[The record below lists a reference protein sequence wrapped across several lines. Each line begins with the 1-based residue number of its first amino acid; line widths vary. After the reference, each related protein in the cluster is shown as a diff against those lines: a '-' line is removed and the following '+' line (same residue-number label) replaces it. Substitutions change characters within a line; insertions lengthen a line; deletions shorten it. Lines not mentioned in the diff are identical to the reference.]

1 MQSVVEG
8 DDWLWTSI
16 AKSAVSA
23 KDFAS
28 LWPPLLSG
36 HLLVTQG
43 WLLNGGL
50 TVARITSNHYVLSPS
65 LYVADMG
72 WGRGVVSVS

>member
-1 MQSVVEG
+1 MQSMVEG

-36 HLLVTQG
+36 HLLVP
-43 WLLNGGL
+43 
-50 TVARITSNHYVLSPS
+50 A
-65 LYVADMG
+65 
-72 WGRGVVSVS
+72 